1 MMIGPSLGLSREEA
15 SQEETQGIGGL
26 DFLSHLFSF
35 FVHLHVFLGIVRQV
49 GIAVWKPR
57 MQQLLS
63 LDIQLFLGNRQIETK
78 DLQGVG
84 DRWGNLGHIRKSD
97 NRSISLS
104 MS

>member
-1 MMIGPSLGLSREEA
+1 
-15 SQEETQGIGGL
+15 
-26 DFLSHLFSF
+26 
-35 FVHLHVFLGIVRQV
+35 
-49 GIAVWKPR
+49 

-63 LDIQLFLGNRQIETK
+63 LDIQLFLGHRQIEAK

-104 MS
+104 ITVRGASPGNRLQTNRWVGRVKTIAGSGG